1 MLSLFVVSQI
11 DIYLKF
17 ETTRHFS
24 TRLSDK
30 RDDFSFAI
38 MNFPYIDINKPTA
51 SSYGVYNVRENR
63 RGNQVRTI
71 QGNGRFKKKMK
82 IDVDLTKIPRI
93 EPGFYISQFIRYA
106 RVCSLYSGLQRRPIL
121 STKLSNHGVLKNR
134 FILSFNGYSKNI
146 NAWYSVAWKMV
157 LKIRLWVKIDHC

>member
-1 MLSLFVVSQI
+1 MFSLFVVSKI

-71 QGNGRFKKKMK
+71 QGNGRFKKK
-82 IDVDLTKIPRI
+82 
-93 EPGFYISQFIRYA
+93 
-106 RVCSLYSGLQRRPIL
+106 
-121 STKLSNHGVLKNR
+121 
-134 FILSFNGYSKNI
+134 
-146 NAWYSVAWKMV
+146 
-157 LKIRLWVKIDHC
+157 

>member
-1 MLSLFVVSQI
+1 MFSLFVVSQI

-63 RGNQVRTI
+63 RGNQYGQSRETADL
-71 QGNGRFKKKMK
+71 KKK
-82 IDVDLTKIPRI
+82 
-93 EPGFYISQFIRYA
+93 
-106 RVCSLYSGLQRRPIL
+106 
-121 STKLSNHGVLKNR
+121 
-134 FILSFNGYSKNI
+134 
-146 NAWYSVAWKMV
+146 
-157 LKIRLWVKIDHC
+157 